1 MPWESKARGL
11 PTDTGQF
18 ELAQRIKLRSD
29 IAGGVL
35 ILEMGQVS
43 DLASIPS
50 LLEWATMN
58 SDDQR
63 ISGGAWFHD
72 FLYRNGGVVTV
83 YNENE
88 TPMFTVT
95 LTRSQCDCILCDE
108 AMPDLSASW
117 FDRVKVKTGLRIG
130 GAGNFQTPDKTLA
143 AAGSPPEAP
152 NVPPVQVGST
162 NPPAA

>member
-1 MPWESKARGL
+1 MQNRFYAIPSILSRELMPWESAARGL

-43 DLASIPS
+43 DLASIPTI
-50 LLEWATMN
+50 LAWITMD

-72 FLYRNGGVVTV
+72 FLYRNGGKVTI
-83 YNENE
+83 YNEDE
-88 TPMFTVT
+88 TVKCITV

-108 AMPDLSASW
+108 AMPDLGASW
-117 FDRVKVKTGLRIG
+117 LDRVKVKTGLRIG
-130 GAGNFQTPDKTLA
+130 GGFNFQ
-143 AAGSPPEAP
+143 SPKA
-152 NVPPVQVGST
+152 
-162 NPPAA
+162 